1 MTRKSLGAK
10 AQNFRKSEVL
20 KLKEIFDSHD
30 KDGGGDVCCTE
41 LLADTSTSFSKTCE
55 SSNMKLEYAKSVFAQ
70 LDVNGDSRITFQEYL
85 THCYPRATMLERSQ
99 MLDWVTNKSERP
111 ETPPVEITSEQ
122 VEEIRNIFL
131 IYDTDGS
138 GYLDYNELIGAMS
151 ASGYVEEELEG
162 LFEASESD
170 KDGAISFEEFMGLL
184 RA

>member
-111 ETPPVEITSEQ
+111 ETPPVEIMQ
-122 VEEIRNIFL
+122 
-131 IYDTDGS
+131 
-138 GYLDYNELIGAMS
+138 S
-151 ASGYVEEELEG
+151 ADSAAVIKQALV
-162 LFEASESD
+162 ASRLSCTTP
-170 KDGAISFEEFMGLL
+170 KSRTFMFSFFKNPFNK
-184 RA
+184 

>member
-1 MTRKSLGAK
+1 
-10 AQNFRKSEVL
+10 
-20 KLKEIFDSHD
+20 
-30 KDGGGDVCCTE
+30 
-41 LLADTSTSFSKTCE
+41 
-55 SSNMKLEYAKSVFAQ
+55 
-70 LDVNGDSRITFQEYL
+70 
-85 THCYPRATMLERSQ
+85 